1 MKTRSDE
8 VRYAAEHDLG
18 TFIKLVAPH
27 RVLGSIHLELI
38 RWWCREEA
46 GSEQLV
52 LLPRAHQKSILMAYR
67 VAWEITRNPAITIL
81 YISATAKLAK
91 QQLKAIK
98 DILTS
103 KIYTRY
109 WPNMVHPDEGKREKW
124 SLDEFC
130 VDHEDRSI
138 EGVRDSTVFTAGLTT
153 TITGLHCDI
162 AVLDDVI
169 VRENAYTEDGRNKA
183 SELYSL
189 LASIENPG
197 AREWVVGTRYHP
209 KDLYKELA
217 EMQEELFD
225 DNGDQVGSKDI
236 YEIFERQV
244 EDRGDGTGEFLWPRQ
259 QRSDGKYFG
268 FNIKELAK
276 KRGKY
281 LDKAQFRAQYYNN
294 PNDPDNVRIGSD
306 QFQYYDQKYLTQEYG
321 HWYYKDKRLNLIAS
335 IDFAFSLSKKAD
347 YTAIVVVGTD
357 ADRNYYVLG
366 IDRFRTDRISVYFEH
381 IMQMHTVWGF
391 RKLRAEVTVAQA
403 SIVQELKETYI
414 KENGLALTIDPYR
427 PNKHEGSKEER
438 MAAILEPR
446 YDNHSIW
453 HYKGGYCQTLEE
465 ELIMVHPPHDD
476 LKDCLASA
484 IDVSIPPSHSKG
496 KGMKRKS
503 NVIYNS
509 RFGGVSC

>member
-1 MKTRSDE
+1 MNKIDQART
-8 VRYAAEHDLG
+8 AAEDSLY
-18 TFIKLVAPH
+18 TFIRLVAPH
-27 RVLGSIHLELI
+27 RVLGSIHDELI
-38 RWWCREEA
+38 SWWCREDA
-46 GSEQLV
+46 GDHQLV

-67 VAWEITRNPAITIL
+67 VAWRITRNPAITIL

-109 WPNMVHPDEGKREKW
+109 WPDMINPDEGKREKW

-130 VDHEDRSI
+130 VDHPDRNI

-153 TITGLHCDI
+153 TITGLHCDL

-197 AREWVVGTRYHP
+197 AEEWVVGTRYHP
-209 KDLYKELA
+209 RDLYKDLA
-217 EMQEELFD
+217 EMQEDIFNN
-225 DNGDQVGSKDI
+225 NGEKIDSKNI

-244 EDRGDGTGEFLWPRQ
+244 EDIGDGTGEFLWPRQ
-259 QRSDGKYFG
+259 QREDGKWFG
-268 FNIKELAK
+268 FDIKELAR

-294 PNDPDNVRIGSD
+294 PNDPDNARIRSNT
-306 QFQYYDQKYLTQEYG
+306 FQYYDKKHLTQEYG
-321 HWYYKDKRLNLIAS
+321 HWFYKDKKLNVVAS

-366 IDRFRTDRISVYFEH
+366 IERFKTDRISIYFDH
-381 IMQMHTVWGF
+381 IMQMHRVWNF
-391 RKLRAEVTVAQA
+391 SKIRAEVTVAQA
-403 SIVQELKETYI
+403 SIVKELKETYI
-414 KENGLALTIDPYR
+414 KQYGLSLSIDEYR
-427 PNKHEGSKEER
+427 PNKYEGSKEER
-438 MAAILEPR
+438 MSAILEPR
-446 YDNHSIW
+446 YDNLSIW

-465 ELIMVHPPHDD
+465 ELIMAHPPHDD

-496 KGMKRKS
+496 KGMKKKN
-503 NVIYNS
+503 NVIFHP
-509 RFGGVSC
+509 RFGGVSV